1 MLDEWLPSSHTVVM
15 LPAQLAD
22 YDRLDSVV
30 RVLVAWRK
38 QGRWLDPRRDT
49 YLGCPKL
56 PGVCRVDMNVDGE
69 ACRFVFV
76 DCAGG
81 AIRSTGTGRPPFPP
95 PLPRSYWQ
103 YGTGTSA
110 TPATDNPPRTRA
122 SVTSLGGCLP
132 RTAAPKAT
140 GSRARASGAR
150 SFSPARSAQS
160 WDVQGV
166 VKIIPM
172 GL

>member
-76 DCAGG
+76 DCVGG
-81 AIRSTGTGRPPFPP
+81 AIRSTGTGRP
-95 PLPRSYWQ
+95 LSRPRFLDRIGNMVQ
-103 YGTGTSA
+103 ERLLRRRPTI
-110 TPATDNPPRTRA
+110 
-122 SVTSLGGCLP
+122 LH
-132 RTAAPKAT
+132 
-140 GSRARASGAR
+140 ARGHR
-150 SFSPARSAQS
+150 
-160 WDVQGV
+160 
-166 VKIIPM
+166 
-172 GL
+172 